1 MRTREFYERHGGK
14 TIVLARFIPIIRT
27 FAPVVAGVGRMEYR
41 RFLAYNV
48 LGGIGW
54 VTSMTW
60 AGYLLGQAIP
70 DIGRYI
76 HVVIVVVVILSLH
89 PDRHRVVEGA
99 VAPRRRRG
107 PGSIAA
113 VFRLIPREERFFDL
127 FEEQAKNIVA
137 AAGRLRELIFDFSD
151 APAKSMAIRELEH
164 AGDVL
169 THDLIRKINT
179 TFVTPF
185 DREDVYAL
193 ASRLDDV
200 LDLIEAAADRLVLY
214 RIKEPTSGAR
224 AFAEVI
230 VKTADSVQAA
240 VDCLRTSSKA
250 YHQHCVEVNR
260 LENEADR
267 LLKELIAALFADVT
281 DPIEVIKWKEIYETL
296 EEVTDRCEDV
306 VNVIEGIM
314 LKMG

>member
-1 MRTREFYERHGGK
+1 
-14 TIVLARFIPIIRT
+14 
-27 FAPVVAGVGRMEYR
+27 
-41 RFLAYNV
+41 
-48 LGGIGW
+48 
-54 VTSMTW
+54 
-60 AGYLLGQAIP
+60 
-70 DIGRYI
+70 
-76 HVVIVVVVILSLH
+76 
-89 PDRHRVVEGA
+89 
-99 VAPRRRRG
+99 
-107 PGSIAA
+107 
-113 VFRLIPREERFFDL
+113 LIPREERFFDL
-127 FEEQAKNIVA
+127 FEEQARNILA
-137 AAGRLRELIFDFSD
+137 AAGRLREMIFDFAD
-151 APAKSMAIRELEH
+151 APAKAMAIRELEH

-224 AFAEVI
+224 AFADVI
-230 VKTADSVQAA
+230 VKSGDSVQAA
-240 VDCLRTSSKA
+240 VACLRTSSRS

-314 LKMG
+314 LKTG

>member
-1 MRTREFYERHGGK
+1 M
-14 TIVLARFIPIIRT
+14 
-27 FAPVVAGVGRMEYR
+27 
-41 RFLAYNV
+41 
-48 LGGIGW
+48 
-54 VTSMTW
+54 
-60 AGYLLGQAIP
+60 
-70 DIGRYI
+70 
-76 HVVIVVVVILSLH
+76 
-89 PDRHRVVEGA
+89 
-99 VAPRRRRG
+99 
-107 PGSIAA
+107 
-113 VFRLIPREERFFDL
+113 FRLIPREEQFFDL
-127 FEEQAKNIVA
+127 FERQATTITESA
-137 AAGRLRELIFDFSD
+137 LRLREMVFDFSG
-151 APAKSMAIRELEH
+151 APEKAAAIKELEH

-169 THDLIRKINT
+169 THDVVRKINT

-224 AFAEVI
+224 ALAEVI
-230 VKTADSVQAA
+230 MKTAEATRAA
-240 VDCLRTSSKA
+240 VGCLRAASAA
-250 YHQHCVEVNR
+250 YHTHCVEVNR

-267 LLKELIAALFADVT
+267 LLKELIAALFADVA

>member
-1 MRTREFYERHGGK
+1 M
-14 TIVLARFIPIIRT
+14 
-27 FAPVVAGVGRMEYR
+27 
-41 RFLAYNV
+41 
-48 LGGIGW
+48 
-54 VTSMTW
+54 
-60 AGYLLGQAIP
+60 
-70 DIGRYI
+70 
-76 HVVIVVVVILSLH
+76 
-89 PDRHRVVEGA
+89 
-99 VAPRRRRG
+99 
-107 PGSIAA
+107 
-113 VFRLIPREERFFDL
+113 FRLIPREERFFEL
-127 FEEQAKNIVA
+127 FERQATNIIESA
-137 AAGRLRELIFDFSD
+137 RRLREMVFDFSD
-151 APAKSMAIRELEH
+151 APAKSAAIKELEH
-164 AGDVL
+164 VGDVL
-169 THDLIRKINT
+169 THDVVRKINT

-224 AFAEVI
+224 ALTEVI
-230 VKTADSVQAA
+230 VKTAEATQAA
-240 VDCLRTSSKA
+240 VGCLRPSKA
-250 YHQHCVEVNR
+250 SYHAHCVEVNR

-267 LLKELIAALFADVT
+267 LLKELIAGLFANVT

>member
-1 MRTREFYERHGGK
+1 M
-14 TIVLARFIPIIRT
+14 
-27 FAPVVAGVGRMEYR
+27 
-41 RFLAYNV
+41 
-48 LGGIGW
+48 
-54 VTSMTW
+54 
-60 AGYLLGQAIP
+60 
-70 DIGRYI
+70 
-76 HVVIVVVVILSLH
+76 
-89 PDRHRVVEGA
+89 
-99 VAPRRRRG
+99 
-107 PGSIAA
+107 
-113 VFRLIPREERFFDL
+113 FRLIPREERFFDF
-127 FEEQAKNIVA
+127 FEQQATNIVESA
-137 AAGRLRELIFDFSD
+137 RRLREMVFDFSD
-151 APAKSMAIRELEH
+151 APAKAAAIKELEH

-169 THDLIRKINT
+169 THDVVRKINT

-224 AFAEVI
+224 AFADVI
-230 VKTADSVQAA
+230 VKTAESVQAA
-240 VDCLRTSSKA
+240 VDCLRTSSKV
-250 YHQHCVEVNR
+250 YHKHCVEVNR

-267 LLKELIAALFADVT
+267 QLKQLIAALFADVT
-281 DPIEVIKWKEIYETL
+281 DPIEIIKWKEIYETL

>member
-1 MRTREFYERHGGK
+1 M
-14 TIVLARFIPIIRT
+14 
-27 FAPVVAGVGRMEYR
+27 
-41 RFLAYNV
+41 
-48 LGGIGW
+48 
-54 VTSMTW
+54 
-60 AGYLLGQAIP
+60 
-70 DIGRYI
+70 
-76 HVVIVVVVILSLH
+76 
-89 PDRHRVVEGA
+89 
-99 VAPRRRRG
+99 
-107 PGSIAA
+107 
-113 VFRLIPREERFFDL
+113 FRLIPREEQFFDL
-127 FEEQAKNIVA
+127 FERQAVNIVESA
-137 AAGRLRELIFDFSD
+137 RRLREMVFDFSD
-151 APAKSMAIRELEH
+151 APAKSAAIKELEH
-164 AGDVL
+164 VGDVL
-169 THDLIRKINT
+169 THDVIRKINT

-230 VKTADSVQAA
+230 VKTTDAVQAA
-240 VDCLRTSSKA
+240 VGCLRGSSKF
-250 YHQHCVEVNR
+250 YHKHCIEVNR

-314 LKMG
+314 LKTG

>member
-1 MRTREFYERHGGK
+1 M
-14 TIVLARFIPIIRT
+14 
-27 FAPVVAGVGRMEYR
+27 
-41 RFLAYNV
+41 
-48 LGGIGW
+48 
-54 VTSMTW
+54 
-60 AGYLLGQAIP
+60 
-70 DIGRYI
+70 
-76 HVVIVVVVILSLH
+76 
-89 PDRHRVVEGA
+89 
-99 VAPRRRRG
+99 
-107 PGSIAA
+107 
-113 VFRLIPREERFFDL
+113 FRLIPREERFFDL
-127 FEEQAKNIVA
+127 FEEQGRNIVA
-137 AAGRLRELIFDFSD
+137 TAGRLREMIFDFSD
-151 APAKSMAIRELEH
+151 APAKAMAIKELEH

-214 RIKEPTSGAR
+214 RINAPTSGAR
-224 AFAEVI
+224 AFADVI
-230 VKTADSVQAA
+230 VKTADSVKAA
-240 VDCLRTSSKA
+240 VECLRTMSKG
-250 YHQHCVEVNR
+250 YHKHCVEVNR

>member
-1 MRTREFYERHGGK
+1 MFG
-14 TIVLARFIPIIRT
+14 
-27 FAPVVAGVGRMEYR
+27 
-41 RFLAYNV
+41 
-48 LGGIGW
+48 
-54 VTSMTW
+54 
-60 AGYLLGQAIP
+60 
-70 DIGRYI
+70 
-76 HVVIVVVVILSLH
+76 
-89 PDRHRVVEGA
+89 
-99 VAPRRRRG
+99 
-107 PGSIAA
+107 
-113 VFRLIPREERFFDL
+113 LIPREERFFDL
-127 FEEQAKNIVA
+127 FEEQARNIQA
-137 AAGRLRELIFDFSD
+137 AAERLRELTEDVAD
-151 APAKSMAIRELEH
+151 AAAKAMAVRELEH

-169 THDLIRKINT
+169 THDLIRKLNT

-200 LDLIEAAADRLVLY
+200 LDLIDAAADRLLLY

-224 AFAEVI
+224 AFTDVI
-230 VKTADSVQAA
+230 VKSADSVQAA
-240 VDCLRTSSKA
+240 VRCLRTSSRS
-250 YHQHCVEVNR
+250 YHQHCVEANR

-267 LLKELIAALFADVT
+267 LLKECIAALFADVS

>member
-1 MRTREFYERHGGK
+1 M
-14 TIVLARFIPIIRT
+14 
-27 FAPVVAGVGRMEYR
+27 
-41 RFLAYNV
+41 
-48 LGGIGW
+48 
-54 VTSMTW
+54 
-60 AGYLLGQAIP
+60 
-70 DIGRYI
+70 
-76 HVVIVVVVILSLH
+76 
-89 PDRHRVVEGA
+89 
-99 VAPRRRRG
+99 
-107 PGSIAA
+107 
-113 VFRLIPREERFFDL
+113 FRLIPRAERFFDL
-127 FEEQAKNIVA
+127 FEEQARNIVA
-137 AAGRLRELIFDFSD
+137 AAGRLRELTVDFAD
-151 APAKSMAIRELEH
+151 ATAKAMAIRELEH

-169 THDLIRKINT
+169 THDVIRKINT

-200 LDLIEAAADRLVLY
+200 LDLIEAAADRLLLY

-230 VKTADSVQAA
+230 VKSADSVQAA
-240 VDCLRTSSKA
+240 VGCLRASSRS

-267 LLKELIAALFADVT
+267 LLKDLIAALFADVT

-314 LKMG
+314 LKTG

>member
-1 MRTREFYERHGGK
+1 M
-14 TIVLARFIPIIRT
+14 
-27 FAPVVAGVGRMEYR
+27 
-41 RFLAYNV
+41 
-48 LGGIGW
+48 
-54 VTSMTW
+54 
-60 AGYLLGQAIP
+60 
-70 DIGRYI
+70 
-76 HVVIVVVVILSLH
+76 
-89 PDRHRVVEGA
+89 
-99 VAPRRRRG
+99 
-107 PGSIAA
+107 
-113 VFRLIPREERFFDL
+113 FRLIPREEQFFDL
-127 FEEQAKNIVA
+127 FERQARHIVDS
-137 AAGRLRELIFDFSD
+137 AGELRTMIFDFSD
-151 APAKSMAIRELEH
+151 APARSASIKELEH

-169 THDLIRKINT
+169 THELVRKINT

-214 RIKEPTSGAR
+214 RIKGPTSGAR
-224 AFAEVI
+224 ALGDVI
-230 VKTADSVQAA
+230 VKAAQATQAA
-240 VDCLRTSSKA
+240 VGCLRAHSPS
-250 YHQHCVEVNR
+250 YHTHCVETNR

-267 LLKELIAALFADVT
+267 LLKELIAGLFADVS